1 MESHMKRILD
11 LTAKDILQNLRDR
24 QTFLFLLIMPIGFTL
39 LFGFAFGGFSKTK
52 EDSRLVIGYLD
63 LDQGQLSS
71 PLRLALEASTVIR
84 LNTDETT
91 SESDLEKQVAE
102 DDLAAA
108 LIVPQ
113 GFSAGL
119 LDEAPLP
126 LLLIADP
133 TSQAGQAVQNELRS
147 IISHLTSAVLTAQA
161 VQSVQGDLE
170 DFQPAFTQAL
180 EAWQEP
186 AIRLNV
192 VEASS
197 VEKAQGGNPFTSF
210 AHTSPGMMLQFAIA
224 GLLGAAQVIVNERK
238 SRTLQRLLT
247 TPITRVQVLIGHY
260 LAIVLII
267 LCQLLLLI
275 VFGQLILKLNYFSH
289 LPATLVMALTTALCV
304 GALGLLIGAFARTEE
319 QAVIFT
325 MIPMFILAG
334 LGGAWV
340 PLEVTGAAFQA
351 VGHLSPVAWAMDGFK
366 DILLRGGGME
376 LVWLPALAL
385 LGYTG
390 VFFGFAVWRF
400 RFE

>member
-1 MESHMKRILD
+1 MKRILD

>member
-1 MESHMKRILD
+1 MKRILD

-161 VQSVQGDLE
+161 VQSVQGNLE

-325 MIPMFILAG
+325 MIPMFVLAG